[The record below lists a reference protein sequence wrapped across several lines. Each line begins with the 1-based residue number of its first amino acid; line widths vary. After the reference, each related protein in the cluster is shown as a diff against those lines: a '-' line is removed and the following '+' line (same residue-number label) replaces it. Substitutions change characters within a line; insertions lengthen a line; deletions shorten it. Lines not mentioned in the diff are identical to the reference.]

1 MKKSLYRFLVALIVL
16 IFNCQFSIV
25 NAQTP
30 KALLDEVV
38 QRAFAEGYVDIDFK
52 VYMNDQTSEGS
63 IIVQG
68 KQFVLD
74 TPGMKTWFDG
84 QTQWTLV
91 EENEEVNVSEPT
103 DEELQALNP
112 YAWISLYQQGYE
124 LKFGETSVAGARKVI
139 MTTTL
144 PREEVQSIV
153 LLIDE
158 KALRPVRLSM
168 ASRGGLDVVVVDIE
182 RYEVNKRP
190 LPATAFVFDKRQYPG
205 VEVIDLRN

>member
-1 MKKSLYRFLVALIVL
+1 MERSLFRFLGALIVL

-25 NAQTP
+25 NSQTP

-38 QRAFAEGYVDIDFK
+38 QRAFAEGYVGIDFK
-52 VYMNDQTSEGS
+52 VYMNDQTIEGS

-139 MTTTL
+139 MTTTQ

-190 LPATAFVFDKRQYPG
+190 LPATAFVFDKSQYPG
-205 VEVIDLRN
+205 VEVIDLR